1 METMRCASKVLIPK
15 QRLMHWP
22 IHVIVGILQTEDGGD
37 EEALGKLFMRID
49 ANCDGTLDWDEFSN
63 YMLLESQ
70 VRLCDGSVTQVVK
83 V

>member
-1 METMRCASKVLIPK
+1 MSGDVVMQQFNTLLGAFIA
-15 QRLMHWP
+15 
-22 IHVIVGILQTEDGGD
+22 GILQTEDGGD

-70 VRLCDGSVTQVVK
+70 V
-83 V
+83 